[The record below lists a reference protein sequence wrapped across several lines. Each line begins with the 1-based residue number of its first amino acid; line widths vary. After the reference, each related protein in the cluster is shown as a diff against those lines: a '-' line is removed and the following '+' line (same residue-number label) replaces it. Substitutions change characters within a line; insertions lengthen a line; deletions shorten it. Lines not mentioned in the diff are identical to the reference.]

1 MGIKTPKSGVWL
13 TSLILGALGALIN
26 MDIVDMSISF
36 VDLDLG
42 FWLMMIAWLILLI
55 AAVLNKSGS

>member
-1 MGIKTPKSGVWL
+1 MGLTTPKSGVWL
-13 TSLILGALGALIN
+13 TSLVLGALGALIN
-26 MDIVDMSISF
+26 LEIVDMSISF

-55 AAVLNKSGS
+55 AAFVKNG

>member
-1 MGIKTPKSGVWL
+1 MGIQTPKSGVWL

-26 MDIVDMSISF
+26 LDVVDMSISF

-55 AAVLNKSGS
+55 AAFIKP

>member
-26 MDIVDMSISF
+26 LEIVDMSISF

-42 FWLMMIAWLILLI
+42 FWLMMIAWLILLV
-55 AAVLNKSGS
+55 AAVVNKSG

>member
-1 MGIKTPKSGVWL
+1 MGIQAPKSGIWL

-26 MDIVDMSISF
+26 LDIVDMSISF

-55 AAVLNKSGS
+55 AALIKK